1 MKSSYETRSGR
12 ASGNCELSTSTYVA
26 KTSTHVAMSVIWHF
40 VRLRIS
46 QEDSGKT
53 TTWLLEFEW
62 VLDAALSCSGSRSA
76 RSMYSQARIAS
87 ISFLWR
93 VGILLITYAGSW
105 EVGWGGLQVA
115 EVREAVEEGVVVVG
129 ARYGRGMRGR
139 GRGRLNTGALPAALK
154 VGR

>member
-26 KTSTHVAMSVIWHF
+26 KTSTHVAMSVIWRF
-40 VRLRIS
+40 LRLRIS

-62 VLDAALSCSGSRSA
+62 VLDAALSCSG
-76 RSMYSQARIAS
+76 
-87 ISFLWR
+87 R
-93 VGILLITYAGSW
+93 VGILPITYAGSW